1 MTPVVDLYTA
11 LRNLLDQVPEGMATT
26 SLDLARALGD
36 RHAASAVTEMLRDQ
50 EFAQQA
56 YKVVDSR
63 HSDATPFRDFATEEP
78 LRRLQEIQKRM
89 ADSII
94 TEDSFGELE
103 FYAGADASYR
113 GDEAYAACVV
123 MDGGLEVRETSFEA
137 ARVRFPY
144 IPGYLMFREA
154 PVIVRAA
161 EKTSGFDALIVNG
174 HGVAHP
180 RGCGLA
186 SCVGLELDMPTIGV
200 ARRQFVGDLGPEKDG
215 WIPIILEE
223 KVVGAKISRQS
234 RSPIFVST
242 GHRISLETSV
252 EIVRKMT
259 LEGRLPEPLRL
270 AHLEARR
277 RSRDH
282 MD

>member
-1 MTPVVDLYTA
+1 MIPVVDLYA
-11 LRNLLDQVPEGMATT
+11 SLRNLLNQVPEGMITT

-36 RHAASAVTEMLRDQ
+36 RRAASAVTEMLRDQ

-78 LRRLQEIQKRM
+78 LRRLQEMQKLM
-89 ADSII
+89 AETII
-94 TEDSFGELE
+94 IEDSFGELE
-103 FYAGADASYR
+103 LYAGADASYR

-123 MDGGLEVRETSFEA
+123 MDGGLDVREISFEA
-137 ARVRFPY
+137 ARIRFPY

-161 EKTSGFDALIVNG
+161 EKTSRFDVLIVNG

-200 ARRQFVGDLGPEKDG
+200 AGRRLVGSLGPKKDG
-215 WIPIILEE
+215 WTPIILEE
-223 KVVGAKISRQS
+223 KVVGARISRQS

-252 EIVRKMT
+252 EIVRRMT
-259 LEGRLPEPLRL
+259 LEGHLPEPLRL